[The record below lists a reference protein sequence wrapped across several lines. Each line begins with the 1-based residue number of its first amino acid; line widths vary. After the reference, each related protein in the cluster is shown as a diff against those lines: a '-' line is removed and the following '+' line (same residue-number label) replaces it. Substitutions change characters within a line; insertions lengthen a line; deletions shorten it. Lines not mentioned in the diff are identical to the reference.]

1 MNKRIVTLSLC
12 AASFVVAAEVDLG
25 KVEVTANGVTQKVE
39 NISGEELKSADL
51 AEALAKNS
59 ASVSLIRRSG
69 IANDIIVRGQKKDNI
84 AVDIDGCCIAGACP
98 NRMDP
103 PTSHIVTN
111 NVENVEII
119 GGPFDVES
127 FGALS
132 AKVKV
137 KTKEPKEGLNGE
149 VNLNVGSFGYTKEAA
164 TISGGNSTVRVLVSG
179 SNENGEQYE
188 DGDGKT
194 LAEQLDAKVGATK
207 TAAYKDKNMD
217 AFTKK
222 TGTLKLFVNPTDN
235 SELRFGYMAN
245 RSDDILYPSS
255 TMDAIYDDSNVLSF
269 GATLKNLSDYSKE
282 LKIDTYKSDVQHLM
296 STMYRNYTVSNPTY
310 TYDAAKGYT
319 DAYVETE
326 MSGIKI
332 KNSFEAGLHKIDL
345 GIDTSDRNWNGNK
358 TFEKGQII
366 DANFIPDVDTNNKAL
381 FGKMGV
387 DLGSVNVEV
396 GARYDRTN
404 IKANQKAMSMTTTAD
419 KDKDYNAFSGNVLA
433 TYKTSESL
441 KLFTGV
447 GQASRVPD
455 AKELYMT
462 GGLASAKGDLE
473 QTTNTEMDFGVDYN
487 TGSFGLKA
495 KVFHSNLKDYIY
507 YQNVKDVNQT
517 TFDGFT
523 DTVTGDGK
531 TLSKYVNTDAK
542 IYGIEINGYKDFTDT
557 ISLDFGLNYQRGT
570 KDALVGQTD
579 TDLADITP
587 LKTNIALNYDDN
599 IHKAT
604 LEMVARK
611 SWTNIDSDNGEQ
623 ALAGWAILNGK
634 YNHKFT
640 KNIDATVGMDNIL
653 DKTYAVT
660 NTYADLTLAGTSTKM
675 LINEAGRYTYLNLRY
690 KF

>member
-1 MNKRIVTLSLC
+1 MTKKIVTLSLC
-12 AASFVVAAEVDLG
+12 TASFLIAAEVDLG
-25 KVEVTANGVTQKVE
+25 KVEVTANGVTSKVE
-39 NISGEELKSADL
+39 NISNEELKSADL
-51 AEALAKNS
+51 AEALSKNS

-137 KTKEPKEGLNGE
+137 KTKQPKEGLNGE
-149 VNLNVGSFGYTKEAA
+149 VNLNAGSFGYTKAA
-164 TISGGNSTVRVLVSG
+164 ASVSGGNSTVRVLVSG
-179 SNENGEQYE
+179 STENGEQYE
-188 DGDGKT
+188 DGDGNT
-194 LAEQLDAKVGATK
+194 LAQQLENKLLSTAT
-207 TAAYKDKNMD
+207 TADDKPMYKNTNKDMD

-222 TGTLKLFVNPTDN
+222 TATAKIFVNPTDN

-255 TMDAIYDDSNVLSF
+255 TMDANYDDSNVLSF
-269 GATLKNLSDYSKE
+269 GATVKNLSDISKE

-296 STMYRNYTVSNPTY
+296 STEFRNSSTPT
-310 TYDAAKGYT
+310 TIT

-326 MSGIKI
+326 MSGVKI

-345 GIDTSDRNWNGNK
+345 GIDTSDRNWNGYKK
-358 TFEKGQII
+358 TRTATTYMDQY
-366 DANFIPDVDTNNKAL
+366 FIPDVDTKNKAL

-387 DLGSVNVEV
+387 DLGGLNVEV
-396 GARYDRTN
+396 GARYDSTN
-404 IKANQKAMSMTTTAD
+404 IKANQSAMSMTTTAN
-419 KDKDYNAFSGNVLA
+419 KDKDYNALSGNILA

-441 KLFTGV
+441 KMFVGV

-462 GGLASAKGDLE
+462 GGTKVATGDLE
-473 QTTNTEMDFGVDYN
+473 QTTNTEVDFGIDFN
-487 TGSFGLKA
+487 SDSFGLKA
-495 KVFHSNLKDYIY
+495 KVFHSSLKDYIY
-507 YQNVKDVNQT
+507 YKNMGDTAIDLTATNT
-517 TFDGFT
+517 TAA
-523 DTVTGDGK
+523 DGK
-531 TLSKYVNTDAK
+531 TDSKYVNTDAK
-542 IYGIEINGYKDFTDT
+542 IYGIELNGYKDFTDT
-557 ISLDFGLNYQRGT
+557 LTLDFGLNYQKGT
-570 KDALVGQTD
+570 KDALSGQTD
-579 TDLADITP
+579 TDMADITP
-587 LKTNIALNYDDN
+587 LKTNIALNYDDH

-604 LEMVARK
+604 IEMVARK
-611 SWTNIDSDNGEQ
+611 SWKNYDSDNGEQ
-623 ALAGWAILNGK
+623 ALSGWAILNGK
-634 YNHKFT
+634 YNHTFT
-640 KNIDATVGMDNIL
+640 KNIDVTVGMDNIL
-653 DKTYAVT
+653 NKTYAVT
-660 NTYADLTLAGTSTKM
+660 NTYKDLTLAGTADGVM

>member
-1 MNKRIVTLSLC
+1 MTKKIVTLSLC
-12 AASFVVAAEVDLG
+12 TASFLIATEVDLG
-25 KVEVTANGVTQKVE
+25 KVEVTANGVTSKVE
-39 NISGEELKSADL
+39 NISNEELKSADL
-51 AEALAKNS
+51 AEALSKNS

-137 KTKEPKEGLNGE
+137 KTKQPKEGLNGE
-149 VNLNVGSFGYTKEAA
+149 VNLNAGSFGYTKAA
-164 TISGGNSTVRVLVSG
+164 ASVSGGNSTVRVLVSG
-179 SNENGEQYE
+179 STENGEQYE

-194 LAEQLDAKVGATK
+194 LSEQLDAKVGATK
-207 TAAYKDKNMD
+207 TAAYKNKNMD

-222 TGTLKLFVNPTDN
+222 TATAKIFVNPTDN

-255 TMDAIYDDSNVLSF
+255 TMDAVYDDSNVLSF
-269 GATLKNLSDYSKE
+269 GATVKNLSDYSKE

-296 STMYRNYTVSNPTY
+296 STMYRNYTVSNPSY
-310 TYDAAKGYT
+310 TYDATKGYI

-345 GIDTSDRNWNGNK
+345 GIDTSDRNWNGYK
-358 TFEKGQII
+358 KFEKLAGYI
-366 DANFIPDVDTNNKAL
+366 DQYFIPDVDTNNKAL

-404 IKANQKAMSMTTTAD
+404 IKANQKANTMTATAD
-419 KDKDYNAFSGNVLA
+419 KDKDYNALSGNVLA
-433 TYKTSESL
+433 TFKTNDSL
-441 KLFTGV
+441 KLFAGV
-447 GQASRVPD
+447 GKSSRVPD
-455 AKELYMT
+455 AKELYMGT
-462 GGLASAKGDLE
+462 SSTGDLE
-473 QTTNTEMDFGVDYN
+473 QTTNTEVDLGMDYN
-487 TGSFGLKA
+487 TGSFGIKTKL
-495 KVFHSNLKDYIY
+495 FHSTLSDYIY
-507 YQNVKDVNQT
+507 YNAMAVSSTNPN
-517 TFDGFT
+517 G
-523 DTVTGDGK
+523 
-531 TLSKYVNTDAK
+531 LKYVNTDAK
-542 IYGIEINGYKDFTDT
+542 IYGLELNGYKDFTDT
-557 ISLDFGLNYQRGT
+557 LSLDFGLNYQRGT
-570 KDALVGQTD
+570 KDALDGQTD

-587 LKTNIALNYDDN
+587 LKTNIALNYDDS

-611 SWTNIDSDNGEQ
+611 SWTNIDSENGEQ
-623 ALAGWAILNGK
+623 ALGGWAIFNGK
-634 YNHKFT
+634 YNHTFT
-640 KNIDATVGMDNIL
+640 KNIDVTVGMDNIL

-660 NTYADLTLAGTSTKM
+660 NTYKDLTLAGTTSGVM